1 MTSDEQFEKW
11 MDEKIPAIYQGKK
24 VILHRYDTM
33 TEVDEQLAKAAWIA
47 SRASLEVE
55 LPKAASARNTE
66 VIKAVGRHIIGQG
79 LKVKPC

>member
-11 MDEKIPAIYQGKK
+11 MDEKIPAIYQGNK

-33 TEVDEQLAKAAWIA
+33 SEVEQLAKAAWIA

-55 LPKAASARNTE
+55 LPKASSARNTE

-79 LKVKPC
+79 LKVKKC